1 VPTAG
6 YSGTP
11 LPRKLGLRAGQRV
24 AVRGPAPDGF
34 LDEVDDVT
42 WLRSLRAPVDVAIV
56 FVTTTADYRKHLT
69 AVSGVLAADG
79 ALWVAW
85 PKKSSGMATDLTEDV
100 IRDIAVGETVLVDN
114 KVCAI
119 DDTWSGLRLVV
130 RVVARP
136 TWPVPASR

>member
-42 WLRSLRAPVDVAIV
+42 WLRSLGRRDTYVFLWMIACVAGFPYWVIGHAAAIAAMYVALLSLQYTVFRNRRRA
-56 FVTTTADYRKHLT
+56 
-69 AVSGVLAADG
+69 
-79 ALWVAW
+79 
-85 PKKSSGMATDLTEDV
+85 
-100 IRDIAVGETVLVDN
+100 
-114 KVCAI
+114 
-119 DDTWSGLRLVV
+119 
-130 RVVARP
+130 
-136 TWPVPASR
+136 